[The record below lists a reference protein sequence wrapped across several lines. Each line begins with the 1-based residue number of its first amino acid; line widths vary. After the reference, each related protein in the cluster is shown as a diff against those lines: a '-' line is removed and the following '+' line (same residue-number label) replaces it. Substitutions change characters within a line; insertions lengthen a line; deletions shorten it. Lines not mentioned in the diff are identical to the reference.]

1 MEERFEVKIKYNNN
15 DDDDDDDA
23 RYLLV
28 FWVFIGYSICE
39 GLVVAWTVSYGSAMA
54 QSVSQ

>member
-15 DDDDDDDA
+15 DGDDDDA

>member
-1 MEERFEVKIKYNNN
+1 MEERFEVKIKYYNNN
-15 DDDDDDDA
+15 NDDDDA

-39 GLVVAWTVSYGSAMA
+39 GLVVAWTVSYGSAMT